1 MATLR
6 AERFFLIPII
16 ASGICL
22 AIASRESYYRVYYT
36 QYYLDK
42 ARGVRH
48 DGPGVDAVH
57 MRIGGVAA
65 SAFTFVATTS
75 IFKNAL
81 YKILLSPRPS
91 HDKLFDT
98 IVRSELPPP
107 LPFQRFGTLFGPA
120 TAQPNAFNIF
130 FRTYGGQAFCVAT
143 AAGWGLFLAPIAH
156 ARAEAAIAEMAAP
169 VKVQNITKGARAAL
183 LQKEAE
189 VLGLGELKSTT
200 NTASRDA
207 MVATATLPTKDAA
220 VVQRGGAA
228 AALGAAPGAI
238 FGA

>member
-1 MATLR
+1 MLTMKV
-6 AERFFLIPII
+6 ERFFLIPLI
-16 ASGICL
+16 AGGISL

-48 DGPGVDAVH
+48 DGADPVH
-57 MRIGGVAA
+57 MRLGGIAA

-98 IVRSELPPP
+98 ITRSELPPP
-107 LPFQRFGTLFGPA
+107 LTLHRFWTLFGPA

-130 FRTYGGQAFCVAT
+130 FRTYGGQAFCWAT

-169 VKVQNITKGARAAL
+169 AKVQSITKGARAAV
-183 LQKEAE
+183 LQREAE
-189 VLGLGELKSTT
+189 LLGLGELKSTM
-200 NTASRDA
+200 NTSARDA
-207 MVATATLPTKDAA
+207 AATTTLPTDNAA

-228 AALGAAPGAI
+228 AALGAAPGAV